1 MTKQFN
7 EEYTLSRTNFLD
19 QEDSISLERRFYM
32 ENLESLNQNSEMT
45 STNNQASEQD
55 GHLINE
61 NDDERVNQTQ
71 QPDQNR
77 TRRIFSTNLNQN
89 QTSTH
94 YLENHK
100 TTPNT
105 TKKKKIIQN
114 IEIT

>member
-45 STNNQASEQD
+45 SANNQASEQD
-55 GHLINE
+55 GQLINE
-61 NDDERVNQTQ
+61 NDEERINQPQ

-77 TRRIFSTNLNQN
+77 TPRIFSTLSFWSRSRAKILVITINC
-89 QTSTH
+89 
-94 YLENHK
+94 
-100 TTPNT
+100 
-105 TKKKKIIQN
+105 KKPSIVLSQSL
-114 IEIT
+114 